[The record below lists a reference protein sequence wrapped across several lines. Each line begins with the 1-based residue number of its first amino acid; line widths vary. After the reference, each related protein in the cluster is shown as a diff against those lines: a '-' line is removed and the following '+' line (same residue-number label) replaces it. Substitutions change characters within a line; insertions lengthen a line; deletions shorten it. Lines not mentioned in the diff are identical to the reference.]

1 MEKRRVVITG
11 MGAVT
16 PIGNNVETFWKN
28 VKEGKNGIGSI
39 TKFDTTDYKVKI
51 AAEVKDFSAKE
62 LYGFQGSEAYGDFFH
77 SMRWQQQRKP
87 ARMPALILRKK
98 ILIAAA

>member
-51 AAEVKDFSAKE
+51 AAEVKDFS
-62 LYGFQGSEAYGDFFH
+62 
-77 SMRWQQQRKP
+77 MRWQQQRKP
-87 ARMPALILRKK
+87 VRVPALILRKK